1 VTTSTTTTT
10 PDCTDESLQ
19 GFDAV
24 DCHLDLLA
32 SLIAPQPSDTFG
44 DRRVAQSLLA
54 HIGKARGLVDAA
66 RTGNEAKRELRL
78 ALRQMH
84 TIKRALARKAKNGE
98 TPSDL
103 ALTLSTLVNQTIGEI
118 SRL

>member
-1 VTTSTTTTT
+1 M
-10 PDCTDESLQ
+10 
-19 GFDAV
+19 

-32 SLIAPQPSDTFG
+32 SLITPQSPDTFG

-66 RTGNEAKRELRL
+66 RTGNEAKRQLRL

-103 ALTLSTLVNQTIGEI
+103 ALTLSTLVDQTLAEI
-118 SRL
+118 SQL